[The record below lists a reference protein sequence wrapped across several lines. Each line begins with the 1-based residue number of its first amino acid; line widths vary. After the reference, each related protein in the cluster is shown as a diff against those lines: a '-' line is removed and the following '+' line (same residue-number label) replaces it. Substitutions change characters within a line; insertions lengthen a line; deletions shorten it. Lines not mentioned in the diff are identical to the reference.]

1 MRAARAS
8 PATRGSARTASS
20 IPRSDATARSDPTT
34 CRRCPL
40 HLFPRLLLCG
50 HKAPAAAARDAR
62 RVLVFLAFVSCE
74 VRREVLVFPPL
85 QGRHGLVGRE
95 PHRRCRS
102 PAAGRSRACASTPRC
117 RWASRR
123 CPWSKPSTCVCARAA
138 TAAAAAAVAA
148 TAATA
153 TRPCAGAGKRLRR
166 ARAAVPEATRVI
178 LDGSKA
184 STAMCRRRA
193 GGSAPAAKSVA
204 VETMTSATRRS
215 RRSGDGAHELFRPPN
230 ADGIVPHLILGIF

>member
-1 MRAARAS
+1 MGGDFPSRYCSATDQS
-8 PATRGSARTASS
+8 PAPPSTPPPSSPASS
-20 IPRSDATARSDPTT
+20 VFCSAATGRPPPRPATLGAF
-34 CRRCPL
+34 
-40 HLFPRLLLCG
+40 LFLKRPVPRKC
-50 HKAPAAAARDAR
+50 
-62 RVLVFLAFVSCE
+62 
-74 VRREVLVFPPL
+74 REVLVFPPL
-85 QGRHGLVGRE
+85 QGRHGLVGAHKGGAVDLVAVGARQ

-166 ARAAVPEATRVI
+166 ARAAVPEA
-178 LDGSKA
+178 S
-184 STAMCRRRA
+184 
-193 GGSAPAAKSVA
+193 
-204 VETMTSATRRS
+204 
-215 RRSGDGAHELFRPPN
+215 SGHHSSLYA
-230 ADGIVPHLILGIF
+230 